1 MKTENKI
8 IVDLVLAIIQIK
20 CVLIVIILST
30 TNILIDSVILDLYK
44 YKIM

>member
-8 IVDLVLAIIQIK
+8 IVDLVLVIIQIK
-20 CVLIVIILST
+20 CVLIVIILSN

-44 YKIM
+44 YNIM